1 MGHPNDEALRKKPR
15 QIFHLFP
22 DMKDRNPRD
31 SGCKENVNAI
41 WMRMRCLVIPM
52 TFKMDIYDVDN
63 SENLISE
70 LRSV

>member
-1 MGHPNDEALRKKPR
+1 
-15 QIFHLFP
+15 
-22 DMKDRNPRD
+22 MKDRNARD
-31 SGCKENVNAI
+31 QLSSYPGCEEHVNAI
-41 WMRMRCLVIPM
+41 WMRMRCLVMPM